1 MPQHAAPSG
10 LPAAILARLQQGA
23 GGSALPLAPVPRG
36 GALAPVPR
44 SGAPAPAPGADSAL
58 IRGLLAVLPHD
69 RGAPRA
75 PAPRG
80 GTRPSAPLA
89 PIKWDFDV
97 MGALI
102 AVARFLQMFTTM
114 TKYVPNPTYNLMFVN
129 PNMVMPPVPLAP
141 LPYREAKNSLDSY
154 YHAFGDWGDY
164 GYENQGNSGYGC
176 AKGGCAPWWFS
187 WTKQK
192 GTYWPFV
199 HRHSTS

>member
-36 GALAPVPR
+36 GAGGSVFPHSA
-44 SGAPAPAPGADSAL
+44 SAPAPGADSAL

-80 GTRPSAPLA
+80 GARPSAPLA

-102 AVARFLQMFTTM
+102 AVARFLRSETAAAAADAAPSRKRPAASDDAATHAAKRPAPPPRCYCDRPAVRLGDRFVCPLPDTRNYCTFGREDRMRI
-114 TKYVPNPTYNLMFVN
+114 VPRFGIPAA
-129 PNMVMPPVPLAP
+129 LAP
-141 LPYREAKNSLDSY
+141 KLD
-154 YHAFGDWGDY
+154 
-164 GYENQGNSGYGC
+164 
-176 AKGGCAPWWFS
+176 
-187 WTKQK
+187 
-192 GTYWPFV
+192 
-199 HRHSTS
+199 

>member
-10 LPAAILARLQQGA
+10 LPAAILARLQGA
-23 GGSALPLAPVPRG
+23 GGSALPLLQQGAGG
-36 GALAPVPR
+36 GAAAAPCLAARRRV
-44 SGAPAPAPGADSAL
+44 DSAL

-80 GTRPSAPLA
+80 GARPSAPLA